1 MKPLIVTR
9 LHRADRLP
17 DVDGVQI
24 ALETSEGPLELRLTY
39 EDAERLVTGLQK
51 APLPPKHKTVERW
64 ETAIDPVNQ
73 DAVLR
78 ARYTDQTIGELRIPR
93 PQLPVI
99 ATFLDQAA
107 KRMEPGTDM
116 RQ

>member
-1 MKPLIVTR
+1 MKPVIVTR
-9 LHRADRLP
+9 LAHADKLP
-17 DVDGVQI
+17 DVEGVQVG
-24 ALETSEGPLELRLTY
+24 LETVDGPLELRLTF
-39 EDAERLVTGLQK
+39 EDAERLIAGRQRT
-51 APLPPKHKTVERW
+51 PLPPKHKTVERW

-78 ARYTDQTIGELRIPR
+78 ARYTDQTTGELRIPR
-93 PQLPVI
+93 TELPII

-107 KRMEPGTDM
+107 KRMEPATDM